1 MCKKVNCEF
10 DLLSFWYQT
19 LWRHK
24 SSQHFYEVFND
35 FVLVFKG
42 FLFGKDTP
50 GMYDQENKFLDRKG
64 ILEKMEN

>member
-10 DLLSFWYQT
+10 DPITFWYQT

-35 FVLVFKG
+35 FFSVFKI
-42 FLFGKDTP
+42 LMFGKDGP
-50 GMYDQENKFLDRKG
+50 WISDPVSKFLDRKG
-64 ILEKMEN
+64 TL